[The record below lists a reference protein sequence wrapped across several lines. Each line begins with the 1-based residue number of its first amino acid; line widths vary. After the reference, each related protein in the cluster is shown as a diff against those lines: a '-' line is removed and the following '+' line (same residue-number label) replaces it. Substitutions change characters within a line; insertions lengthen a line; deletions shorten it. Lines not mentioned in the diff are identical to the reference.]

1 MIKDLRDNDF
11 RQRCLQIFRRHE
23 LDGRTPTLRDVV
35 ATAIDSPAPCYYVS
49 HIYAYDK
56 LSRFRHSG
64 RPPQGNAPRDRMW
77 REIAAAVDA
86 ERAALGISYSAALAN
101 VLNFRRPSS
110 FFISLSEGLRIAPAP
125 SAAGRLDG
133 QAQETLATL
142 RAYILA
148 AAPRPGR
155 IRPGA

>member
-23 LDGRTPTLRDVV
+23 LEGRTPCLREVV
-35 ATAIDSPAPCYYVS
+35 VKAIDSPAPCYYVS

-56 LSRFRHSG
+56 LSRFRHG
-64 RPPQGNAPRDRMW
+64 AGMPRGNGPRDRMW

-86 ERAALGISYSAALAN
+86 ERAALGITYSAALAN

-110 FFISLSEGLRIAPAP
+110 FFISLQEGMRIAREAFERRIVYRPRR
-125 SAAGRLDG
+125 AARH
-133 QAQETLATL
+133 
-142 RAYILA
+142 
-148 AAPRPGR
+148 
-155 IRPGA
+155 